1 MYCNQAYTH
10 TTTKILF
17 CVCTGECVYLCVY
30 SLDRAFLPG
39 CLHPSAASVY
49 KQMSQDKGQ
58 GCSAPVCIQANS
70 KGTIFLTLVY
80 VEFAVLDRNP
90 WGNVCLSSNSN
101 NAKNDTTI
109 ISCYMCT
116 NEQQNR
122 FGTLALFCIFLC
134 PSALQVICMSIHLSL
149 PHKDILTVGNSWLHK
164 DFLYHFRISDHE
176 FCFHKPIKIFCK
188 CIEKTFKH
196 WKNFT

>member
-1 MYCNQAYTH
+1 MLLCTEGRAVLMEPKADGKIIGESLPCLNCMYCNQAYTH

-17 CVCTGECVYLCVY
+17 CVCTGEWVYLCVY

-39 CLHPSAASVY
+39 CLRPSAASVY

-90 WGNVCLSSNSN
+90 
-101 NAKNDTTI
+101 
-109 ISCYMCT
+109 
-116 NEQQNR
+116 
-122 FGTLALFCIFLC
+122 
-134 PSALQVICMSIHLSL
+134 
-149 PHKDILTVGNSWLHK
+149 
-164 DFLYHFRISDHE
+164 
-176 FCFHKPIKIFCK
+176 
-188 CIEKTFKH
+188 
-196 WKNFT
+196 

>member
-1 MYCNQAYTH
+1 MHRWVCVFACVLTGQGLSSRLSSSFSCFCLQAD
-10 TTTKILF
+10 
-17 CVCTGECVYLCVY
+17 VSGQ
-30 SLDRAFLPG
+30 RAGMLST
-39 CLHPSAASVY
+39 CLHT
-49 KQMSQDKGQ
+49 
-58 GCSAPVCIQANS
+58 S
-70 KGTIFLTLVY
+70 KLKRYHFSYSGICRICCFGSKSL
-80 VEFAVLDRNP
+80 RKSS
-90 WGNVCLSSNSN
+90 NVCLSSNSN

-116 NEQQNR
+116 KEQQNR

>member
-1 MYCNQAYTH
+1 MPYGPGQWQHTDRRILVLLCTEGRAVLMEPKADGKIIGESCPVWTACIVIRLTH
-10 TTTKILF
+10 TQPQKYYFVIL
-17 CVCTGECVYLCVY
+17 CTGEYVYVCVY

-90 WGNVCLSSNSN
+90 WGKAWMCVSPPTV
-101 NAKNDTTI
+101 TTPK
-109 ISCYMCT
+109 MT
-116 NEQQNR
+116 
-122 FGTLALFCIFLC
+122 
-134 PSALQVICMSIHLSL
+134 P
-149 PHKDILTVGNSWLHK
+149 P
-164 DFLYHFRISDHE
+164 
-176 FCFHKPIKIFCK
+176 
-188 CIEKTFKH
+188 
-196 WKNFT
+196 

>member
-1 MYCNQAYTH
+1 MNTKRKLSVRLKKNVTMPYGPGQWQHTDRRILVLLCTEGRAVLMEPKADGKIIDNRKELPCLNCMYCNQAYTH

-90 WGNVCLSSNSN
+90 WGK
-101 NAKNDTTI
+101 AR
-109 ISCYMCT
+109 MC
-116 NEQQNR
+116 
-122 FGTLALFCIFLC
+122 
-134 PSALQVICMSIHLSL
+134 VSL
-149 PHKDILTVGNSWLHK
+149 PTVTTPK
-164 DFLYHFRISDHE
+164 MT
-176 FCFHKPIKIFCK
+176 PP
-188 CIEKTFKH
+188 
-196 WKNFT
+196 